1 MAKLLSGGEV
11 SAAIIRDCA
20 ARRAELRAKGIR
32 PALAIVR
39 CGARPDDL
47 SYEKGIERSAAGLD
61 IDIRKFLLP
70 EPPGRQLLS
79 AVIDKINLDRD
90 IHGCLIFRPLPGMAP
105 EEQEQLCSAL
115 APEKDVDCCT
125 AVSAAGVFT
134 GRALGFPPCTAQAC
148 IELLKHYG
156 TRLRGKQAV
165 VIGRSLVVGRPA
177 AMLMLAEDATV
188 TLCHSRSRDLADICR
203 RADIIVSAAGR
214 PGLISRDFVR
224 PGQVLLDVSM
234 NWDGSGFVG
243 DAVYDEVEPVVSAIT
258 PVPGGIGAVTTAVLM
273 KHLILAAERSG
284 C

>member
-20 ARRAELRAKGIR
+20 ARRAELRAKGIC

-70 EPPGRQLLS
+70 ETPGRQLLS
-79 AVIDKINLDRD
+79 EVIDKINLDRD